1 MLQPQRSLALS
12 ELMLN
17 QSSGIDWLHK
27 GTKQELGHEQE
38 FHRKQKN
45 IEREKR
51 TYQHVKYTSSA
62 WKQSD
67 LGGTTQQHEEG
78 EFIKSF
84 LATQN
89 T

>member
-1 MLQPQRSLALS
+1 M
-12 ELMLN
+12 N
-17 QSSGIDWLHK
+17 KSST
-27 GTKQELGHEQE
+27 GTK
-38 FHRKQKN
+38 KY

-51 TYQHVKYTSSA
+51 TYQHVKNTSSA

-67 LGGTTQQHEEG
+67 LGGTTQQQHEEG

-84 LATQN
+84 VATQN